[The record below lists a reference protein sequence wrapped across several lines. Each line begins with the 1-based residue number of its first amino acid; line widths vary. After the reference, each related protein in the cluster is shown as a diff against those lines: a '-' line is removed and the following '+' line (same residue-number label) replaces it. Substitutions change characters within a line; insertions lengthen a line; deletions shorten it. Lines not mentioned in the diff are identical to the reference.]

1 MDRGIGPGRAAM
13 SAVGRGI
20 KGMIESERS
29 GGARLKR
36 SPGVCDGLSMGDGEA
51 GGVRMVV
58 TVMGPVVSAATSRQL
73 QEWKR

>member
-1 MDRGIGPGRAAM
+1 M

-51 GGVRMVV
+51 GG
-58 TVMGPVVSAATSRQL
+58 GGGFG
-73 QEWKR
+73 WW